1 MNRRYI
7 TAALTV
13 IAVALIAFRLTH
25 RKHVS
30 PPHGLETVLV
40 HDCSNEE
47 AYRELGDDRQIIV
60 TSQADGSLSINAT
73 PSTASSIGAEN
84 GRDLLVPI
92 LKTSVVHRRPTTQ
105 LRQSDREPVRPPS
118 ENRAIHRSNA
128 NR

>member
-73 PSTASSIGAEN
+73 PSTASSIGPEMEEIFEYRSFKLAWYIADPQLSYGKAIEN
-84 GRDLLVPI
+84 LSALHQRTG
-92 LKTSVVHRRPTTQ
+92 
-105 LRQSDREPVRPPS
+105 
-118 ENRAIHRSNA
+118 
-128 NR
+128 